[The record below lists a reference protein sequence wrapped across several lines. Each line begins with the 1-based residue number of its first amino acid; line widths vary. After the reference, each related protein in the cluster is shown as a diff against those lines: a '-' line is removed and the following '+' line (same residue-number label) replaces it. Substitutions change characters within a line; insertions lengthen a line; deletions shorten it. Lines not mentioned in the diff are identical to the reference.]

1 MPVRLALKVITSAAL
16 MTVNL
21 QVSRAM
27 IHTLKTNNSVSMLIK
42 IDPKLD
48 AVTQL
53 LVYSTRGGEKVGEN
67 ETVLAA
73 KVAAKQAVYE
83 TMAKMPPHF
92 STAWTLKTMLPFLAH
107 IDNFNLEV
115 AEPDEHHKG

>member
-1 MPVRLALKVITSAAL
+1 
-16 MTVNL
+16 
-21 QVSRAM
+21 
-27 IHTLKTNNSVSMLIK
+27 MLIK

-83 TMAKMPPHF
+83 TMAKMTPYF
-92 STAWTLKTMLPFLAH
+92 STAWTLKTMLPLLAH

-115 AEPDEHHKG
+115 AKPDEHHKA